1 MAPRRRR
8 PRPEFQSSQAKDLVR
23 DKYDLPLVQAVARR
37 KNGPI
42 RYFGLPGVQ
51 ALDLQS
57 WGHLC
62 EYVAAVEVFPNE
74 FQRLKHRLRTQFGTI
89 AHRAHFGD
97 VDEVILR
104 NGGGKPP
111 STFVSTTFLEDV
123 GFIWDFDVVYLDY
136 YGKFLPYNRGGPV
149 VLNRARALRH
159 LFASDRQDAWQP
171 WLLILTVESQLY
183 DSRDRGQMREFLLT
197 SKEQADEEIGSVID
211 FLLDDAGSASEEAA
225 RLVHGTL
232 GYIIAAAASNAD
244 VNISPKPTVLYRGGN
259 NTPMLHFAYEVHPSS
274 FLSGSTSV
282 LPLLRSPLL
291 CVRDDFAE
299 PWFRLL
305 PSQPPGQTA
314 SGLRETLDFLD
325 EGQIDK
331 IV

>member
-1 MAPRRRR
+1 MAPRNRRRR
-8 PRPEFQSSQAKDLVR
+8 PGFQSSQAKDLVR

-37 KNGPI
+37 KDGPI

-51 ALDLQS
+51 ALDLRS

-89 AHRAHFGD
+89 AHRAHLGD

-104 NGGGKPP
+104 NGGGNPP

-136 YGKFLPYNRGGPV
+136 YGKFLPYDRGGAV
-149 VLNRARALRH
+149 VQNRARALRH

-171 WLLILTVESQLY
+171 WLLILTVESQLF
-183 DSRDRGQMREFLLT
+183 DSRDRGQMRQFLT
-197 SKEQADEEIGSVID
+197 ASKEQADEETRTIID
-211 FLLDDAGSASEEAA
+211 YLLDNTGTSAEEAA

-232 GYIIAAAASNAD
+232 SYIIAAAASNSD
-244 VNISPKPTVLYRGGN
+244 VRISPRPTVLYSGWN
-259 NTPMLHFAYEVHPSS
+259 NTPMLHFAYEVSPSS
-274 FLSGSTSV
+274 LLSGSTSV
-282 LPLLRSPLL
+282 LPLLRSPFLR
-291 CVRDDFAE
+291 VRGDHAE
-299 PWFRLL
+299 PWFQLL
-305 PSQPPGQTA
+305 SSQPPGQTD
-314 SGLRETLDFLD
+314 SGRRESLDFLD
-325 EGQIDK
+325 EGQIEQ

>member
-8 PRPEFQSSQAKDLVR
+8 RRPGFQSSQAKDLVR
-23 DKYDLPLVQAVARR
+23 DKYDLPLVQAIARR
-37 KNGPI
+37 KNGLI

-51 ALDLQS
+51 ALDLRS

-62 EYVAAVEVFPNE
+62 EYVAAVEVFPSE

-89 AHRAHFGD
+89 AHRAHLGD

-104 NGGGKPP
+104 NGGGNPP
-111 STFVSTTFLEDV
+111 STFVSTTFLDDA

-136 YGKFLPYNRGGPV
+136 YGKFLPYDRGGPV

-171 WLLILTVESQLY
+171 WLLILTVESQLF
-183 DSRDRGQMREFLLT
+183 DSRDREQMREFL
-197 SKEQADEEIGSVID
+197 SISREQADEEVRDIID
-211 FLLDDAGSASEEAA
+211 YLLDDAGSASEEAA

-232 GYIIAAAASNAD
+232 SYIIAAAASNSD
-244 VNISPKPTVLYRGGN
+244 VKVTPRPTVLYRGGN
-259 NTPMLHFAYEVHPSS
+259 DTPMLHFAYEVNPSS

-291 CVRDDFAE
+291 RVRDDLAE

-305 PSQPPGQTA
+305 PSQPPGQTE

-325 EGQIDK
+325 EGQVEQ